1 MAFNPK
7 LSCKA
12 LYLTYLGKS
21 WIRLSNMS
29 KKCVTNSRSDVTLQI
44 EKMLLVVSISYC
56 QGFDKQ
62 YFLDVLENSTEKHL
76 Q

>member
-1 MAFNPK
+1 MTFNPE

-56 QGFDKQ
+56 QGFDKK
-62 YFLDVLENSTEKHL
+62 YFLDVLKNSTEKHL